1 MAQQRE
7 SLVEVEEVQ
16 VEMPLQPATLELLLQ
31 PTV

>member
-7 SLVEVEEVQ
+7 SLVEGKAVQ
-16 VEMPLQPATLELLLQ
+16 EEMPLQPATLEQLPR